1 MSDPIRVL
9 LVGATGLV
17 GQAVLDAAAGRPGV
31 RMVALGRRAAPLP
44 AGAQMEQLVI
54 APEHWG
60 DAVAQVRPDVIV
72 LALGTT
78 IAAVGGDR
86 AAFRAV
92 DHDLTLRC
100 ATAARQ
106 AGVGHAILVS
116 SVGADPSARAF
127 YLATKGEVERDVAA
141 LGFARLDVLRPGL
154 LRGARQGAVRPA
166 ERLGMAVAPLVDWA
180 LMGDLS
186 RYRSIPAASVGQAIV
201 NLASAQATGY
211 FVHEFRSIHSA
222 ARGTAYPGS

>member
-1 MSDPIRVL
+1 MSDPVRVL

-17 GQAVLDAAAGRPGV
+17 GQAVLAAAAGRPGL

-54 APEHWG
+54 APDHWPE
-60 DAVAQVRPDVIV
+60 AVAQVRPGVIV

-106 AGVGHAILVS
+106 AGTGHAILVS
-116 SVGADPSARAF
+116 SVGADPAARAF

-154 LRGARQGAVRPA
+154 LRGARQGAARPA

-186 RYRSIPAASVGQAIV
+186 RYRSIPAATVGRAIA
-201 NLASAQATGY
+201 NLASAQATGH

-222 ARGTAYPGS
+222 AQGLGHPGG

>member
-1 MSDPIRVL
+1 MSDPVRVL

-17 GQAVLDAAAGRPGV
+17 GQAVLAAAAGRPGL
-31 RMVALGRRAAPLP
+31 RMVALGRRAGTLP
-44 AGAQMEQLVI
+44 AGAQMDQLVI
-54 APEHWG
+54 APEYWA

-116 SVGADPSARAF
+116 SVGADPAARTF
-127 YLATKGEVERDVAA
+127 YLATKGAVERDVAA
-141 LGFARLDVLRPGL
+141 LGFARCDILRPGL

-180 LMGDLS
+180 LRGALS
-186 RYRSIPAASVGQAIV
+186 RYRSITASTVGQAIV
-201 NLASAQATGY
+201 KLASVQADGQ
-211 FVHEFRSIHSA
+211 FVHHFRSIHSA